1 MFCYFAGGSEA
12 GNDGGGIV
20 TFWIGEVFEIERGL
34 DGGVFGS
41 EVKLPFGSWTRDVG
55 RHTEGIDW
63 RVIT

>member
-34 DGGVFGS
+34 DGGMLG
-41 EVKLPFGSWTRDVG
+41 
-55 RHTEGIDW
+55 
-63 RVIT
+63 VIQKASIGVS